1 MATDAGPKVSRTRD
15 EHPAEAAF
23 DRGLAFRLGRLH
35 RVLREDWEQHIAD
48 LAVTPAQASMLRA
61 IGENPGIGLRQLAR
75 RMATDPMNAKRLAD
89 HLEHAGLAFS
99 AGDPAHAQRRN
110 LAPTAEGKA
119 VARELTRR
127 ATAWNR
133 RLTRRAGG
141 AELHE
146 LSRLLGRLE
155 QLFAVEDEVGAPLPV
170 RARGKEHR
178 HADPY

>member
-1 MATDAGPKVSRTRD
+1 MPTDVRSNPRRNRD
-15 EHPAEAAF
+15 ESPAAGAF

-35 RVLREDWEQHIAD
+35 RVLREDWEQQIAD
-48 LAVTPAQASMLRA
+48 LALTPAQASMLRA

-89 HLEHAGLAFS
+89 HLELAGLAFS
-99 AGDPAHAQRRN
+99 AGDPSHAQRRN
-110 LAPTAEGKA
+110 LAPTAAGRT

-127 ATAWNR
+127 AAAWNR
-133 RLTRRAGG
+133 RLTRRAG
-141 AELHE
+141 AEELRQ

-155 QLFAVEDEVGAPLPV
+155 QVFLVEDEPRGSVPI
-170 RARGKEHR
+170 RARGKEDR